1 LVSSKLG
8 AIRAGEFGRVVG
20 IEPTA
25 TGTRV
30 ASDDGR
36 IEETMSSDGLSGRI
50 ALVTGA
56 SRGIGRAV
64 ALALAAS
71 GVHVIA
77 AARRVGALEDLDD
90 QIKALGG
97 SATLVQLDLTD
108 AKKVDVLGPT
118 IYERWGKLDIVVA
131 NAGILGPLSPLPHV
145 TEDAWDTVMTINLHA
160 NWRLIRSIDPV
171 LRKSDAGRGIFV
183 TSGAA
188 SGAHAYWG
196 PYAVSKAGLEA
207 LVKTYAQELANTA
220 VRVNMLNPGPISTA
234 MRAKAFP
241 GEDPATLPTPEDVA
255 PLFLE
260 LANPELKA
268 SGKIFNFKRP

>member
-1 LVSSKLG
+1 MTAQDMDDRL
-8 AIRAGEFGRVVG
+8 AGR
-20 IEPTA
+20 
-25 TGTRV
+25 
-30 ASDDGR
+30 
-36 IEETMSSDGLSGRI
+36 L
-50 ALVTGA
+50 ALITGA

-64 ALALAAS
+64 ALALAAR

-77 AARRVGALEDLDD
+77 AARRVGALEALDD
-90 QIKALGG
+90 EIRAGGG

-108 AKKVDVLGPT
+108 AQKVDVLGPT

-145 TEDAWDTVMTINLHA
+145 THDAWEAVMTTNLTA

-188 SGAHAYWG
+188 SGHHAYWG

-220 VRVNMLNPGPISTA
+220 VRVNLLNPGPVRTE

-241 GEDPATLPTPEDVA
+241 GEDPESLPAPEELK

-260 LANPELKA
+260 LADPRLEAN
-268 SGKIFNFKRP
+268 GKVFSFKRAQGED